1 MGLVPA
7 FLVVDRF
14 AALAL
19 GELFLLERRIA
30 VVVLGF
36 ARSRIAAH
44 GEDSSG
50 SCRDANPRALPIAPR
65 IAVNRRPP
73 KEEWMIVY
81 GSSLSPFVRKV
92 LAYASEKHIELELKP
107 TGPGDPDLRAA
118 SPFGKMPALSD
129 GDFQLSDSSAII
141 H

>member
-14 AALAL
+14 AASAL

-50 SCRDANPRALPIAPR
+50 SCRGANPRALPIAPR
-65 IAVNRRPP
+65 FAVNRRPP

-81 GSSLSPFVRKV
+81 GSSLPRFGRKV
-92 LAYASEKHIELELKP
+92 LVYASKKHMEFELKP
-107 TGPGDPDLRAA
+107 PPPADPDPDFRAA
-118 SPFGKMPALSD
+118 SP
-129 GDFQLSDSSAII
+129 
-141 H
+141 